1 MYSSR
6 HYSIRIYTR
15 ILLLPNSSL
24 NIADYL
30 FSNPSWT
37 KFSYQPEFADLT
49 VVVVYIQIRTIQFRF
64 YAYSEKAFVL
74 SVLILCLLIHM
85 HTTFDILYGGCY
97 TTPVHFGDVD
107 ISVFRMP

>member
-6 HYSIRIYTR
+6 HYSIRIYKC

-30 FSNPSWT
+30 FSNPTWT
-37 KFSYQPEFADLT
+37 KFSINQFADLT
-49 VVVVYIQIRTIQFRF
+49 VVVVHIQIRTIQFRF
-64 YAYSEKAFVL
+64 YAHSEKAFVP

-85 HTTFDILYGGCY
+85 HTAFDILYGGCY